1 MRTVLEDQ
9 QNVLPGSTPPDGAYG
24 IEDVCLSIPCMVGL
38 EGVEKRM
45 DSELSGK
52 EQEALQA
59 SAEVLR
65 DSRRGLQIDS

>member
-1 MRTVLEDQ
+1 MLEGQ
-9 QNVLPGSTPPDGAYG
+9 QNVLPVSTPPDGAYG
-24 IEDVCLSIPCMVGL
+24 IEDVCLSILCMVGL

-45 DSELSGK
+45 DPELSGE

-59 SAEVLR
+59 PAEGLR